1 LWQNDSVVYGP
12 PRPGFILTA
21 LIALAISAGAP
32 RPGHAFESQEQQTS
46 STDLARLA
54 AEAQSALRNGNNA
67 AAISPL
73 EKLAKLQPGVAE
85 LHANLAMAYYFSGR
99 YADATLEYRQAL
111 KLKPALANAHYFLGA
126 SLAEDGEC
134 RAALPYLEKDLPR
147 VTDPGLKHTLGV
159 DAIRCDLSLG
169 QSDKAVD
176 LARTLGRSY
185 GDDPELLYLASH
197 LYSGLASQAAE
208 SLLQSSPGSYQAH
221 EMSAEVL
228 SMQGKPTE
236 ALDEYRKALSLNPH
250 LPGAHYQMGRLLLE
264 SSQDG
269 SRLDEARS
277 EFREELK
284 VDSGNAPAEYEL
296 GDMALQARQ
305 WDDAIQHFRRAS
317 GIDPGF
323 AEARVGLGKALVSA
337 GRPQEA
343 VAPLEEAVKLQPGNP
358 NAHYQL
364 SFAYRRLGREAEAEK
379 ELAVYRDAHDR
390 YANASQAVR
399 KGIVGDISQQ
409 SETPPQ

>member
-1 LWQNDSVVYGP
+1 MVYGP

-67 AAISPL
+67 AAIPPL

-159 DAIRCDLSLG
+159 DAIRCDLALG

-379 ELAVYRDAHDR
+379 ELAAYRDAHDR